1 VAFPKILFVKLSSTN
16 FVGLIFKRRNKMK
29 NQIEILKELIR
40 EILGTI
46 SIEEFLRNQNVSQT
60 AEELLSNLQMN
71 LNTTT
76 A

>member
-1 VAFPKILFVKLSSTN
+1 
-16 FVGLIFKRRNKMK
+16 MK